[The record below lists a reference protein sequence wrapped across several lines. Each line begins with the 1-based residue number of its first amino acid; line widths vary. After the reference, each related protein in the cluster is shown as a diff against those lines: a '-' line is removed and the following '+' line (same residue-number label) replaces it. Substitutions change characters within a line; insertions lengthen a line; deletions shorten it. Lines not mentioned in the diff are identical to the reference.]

1 MGRKTNNSI
10 NYKLVFCIVISF
22 SPLSAQILLNE
33 IMIDPDNDNTG
44 EYIEIYNAG
53 DSLADMSTFLFCDA
67 QDTDA
72 VIPFPDSLLLP
83 GHYGLILDP
92 DYSHD
97 YDQLIPDSIP
107 RFTIADSRFGMYGI
121 SNSTEKP
128 FSILFHDH
136 QISDSYL
143 TGSHGWPDAGYSIE
157 RIRTL
162 DSLWLSSLDIPG
174 TPGFRNSVSPK
185 DHEMRIASLDC
196 IVSGDI
202 LCISFVL
209 QNIGLQ
215 EIEDISY
222 GYIVDISQDHPELND
237 TLIFCYSLSISPGD
251 SVMVEQY
258 YHYRSKGHMSLYA
271 FASCGKYQCDTLRV
285 ETVTPLNEND
295 LLINEFVCKTG
306 DNFTGEYIEI
316 LSRSYLPIQVRGLQI
331 ADMTGYIEL
340 ESDYIIS
347 PDSLL
352 VVAQSA
358 SFYDDF
364 PNIQNSIIP
373 PAWRSLN
380 NSEDVIRFQNHS
392 GSIICELHYDAAWFI
407 PSDCAMQL
415 VDTALDHREP
425 LNWEVSY
432 TGSPGKHNI
441 SEKKLYSLSC
451 FSPRVFFT
459 PRDSL
464 KFNIVN
470 NGYFPLP
477 AQEIAFHTPTHE
489 YVYSIPPSD
498 PGDTICFLPD
508 TLNVF
513 RPGTCNCSVICD
525 NYFTFNFKYY
535 SSLLDIPCYFNE
547 ILFEPFDTYGQ
558 IEFIELQCLLS
569 ELDLDHWQLKIN
581 NNVIDLKDMLQSPF
595 NVFYDSDNHMSNF
608 SGSNT
613 YAYPNFPSL
622 PNSGAD
628 CYLLDPLGNIID
640 HCDFRDHRELHAG
653 KSLEKQFTS
662 IASDDPDIWF
672 SSVSPDAMTPGKMNS
687 ITALPASMND
697 LDIYPG
703 IFSPGLD
710 ERIQFSIDS
719 EFALSFCELMCFNL
733 AGQLIYKK
741 EQALF
746 SQPSCLLFWDGRM
759 DNGDYPQRGL
769 YLVIAVMHKIDGGE
783 FQLRETF
790 AVR

>member
-237 TLIFCYSLSISPGD
+237 TLIFCYNDAGRADGTGADADLECVAAGFDQRLGRLGSGDIAADQAAVREVAPGVADRVQHAAGMGVRGIDHDYVGAGIEDRLGARLAVGSRADCSAHAQTAAVILARIGMGLGLFNIFDRDQSLEEV
-251 SVMVEQY
+251 VMVDNQQFFNA
-258 YHYRSKGHMSLYA
+258 G
-271 FASCGKYQCDTLRV
+271 
-285 ETVTPLNEND
+285 
-295 LLINEFVCKTG
+295 FV
-306 DNFTGEYIEI
+306 
-316 LSRSYLPIQVRGLQI
+316 
-331 ADMTGYIEL
+331 
-340 ESDYIIS
+340 
-347 PDSLL
+347 
-352 VVAQSA
+352 
-358 SFYDDF
+358 
-364 PNIQNSIIP
+364 
-373 PAWRSLN
+373 
-380 NSEDVIRFQNHS
+380 
-392 GSIICELHYDAAWFI
+392 
-407 PSDCAMQL
+407 
-415 VDTALDHREP
+415 
-425 LNWEVSY
+425 
-432 TGSPGKHNI
+432 
-441 SEKKLYSLSC
+441 
-451 FSPRVFFT
+451 
-459 PRDSL
+459 
-464 KFNIVN
+464 
-470 NGYFPLP
+470 
-477 AQEIAFHTPTHE
+477 
-489 YVYSIPPSD
+489 
-498 PGDTICFLPD
+498 
-508 TLNVF
+508 
-513 RPGTCNCSVICD
+513 
-525 NYFTFNFKYY
+525 
-535 SSLLDIPCYFNE
+535 
-547 ILFEPFDTYGQ
+547 
-558 IEFIELQCLLS
+558 
-569 ELDLDHWQLKIN
+569 
-581 NNVIDLKDMLQSPF
+581 
-595 NVFYDSDNHMSNF
+595 
-608 SGSNT
+608 
-613 YAYPNFPSL
+613 
-622 PNSGAD
+622 
-628 CYLLDPLGNIID
+628 
-640 HCDFRDHRELHAG
+640 
-653 KSLEKQFTS
+653 
-662 IASDDPDIWF
+662 
-672 SSVSPDAMTPGKMNS
+672 
-687 ITALPASMND
+687 
-697 LDIYPG
+697 
-703 IFSPGLD
+703 
-710 ERIQFSIDS
+710 
-719 EFALSFCELMCFNL
+719 
-733 AGQLIYKK
+733 
-741 EQALF
+741 
-746 SQPSCLLFWDGRM
+746 
-759 DNGDYPQRGL
+759 
-769 YLVIAVMHKIDGGE
+769 
-783 FQLRETF
+783 
-790 AVR
+790 